1 VIGSVQVLGL
11 LQKKM
16 MLLCHQTNT
25 RQLFT
30 HHLLIKGHLLVM
42 VWVTEEEKEKE
53 DVVCAAVIIQQT
65 RRQLDW
71 LLLRHLFPMSPQHLR
86 H

>member
-1 VIGSVQVLGL
+1 MI
-11 LQKKM
+11 
-16 MLLCHQTNT
+16 T

-30 HHLLIKGHLLVM
+30 HRLLINHRLLIKGHLLVM

-53 DVVCAAVIIQQT
+53 DVLCEEVIIQQIHQ
-65 RRQLDW
+65 QLDW
-71 LLLRHLFPMSPQHLR
+71 LLLRHLFPMSPPHLR